1 MKGMSA
7 MLWGRGVGR
16 RIFNAEMFK
25 IKKKTIQLNA
35 EDIIKIST
43 FECLSKGNLF
53 TLIAL
58 YEGDICCNLSN

>member
-7 MLWGRGVGR
+7 MLWGRGWVDEFSMLKCLR
-16 RIFNAEMFK
+16 L
-25 IKKKTIQLNA
+25 KKPIQLNA
-35 EDIIKIST
+35 ENIIKISP
-43 FECLSKGNLF
+43 FECLTKGNLF